1 MKEYELAETIHD
13 TVDCMCLQVVDH
25 YDAEDYD
32 SANAIL
38 NEWTLSDNGNL
49 LTKHLQHSMHTV
61 SDKLIYMA
69 IEYDELAYG
78 EFEFTGDQLPIDNN

>member
-13 TVDCMCLQVVDH
+13 TVDGMCLRVVDH
-25 YDAEDYD
+25 YDTEDYD
-32 SANAIL
+32 SADAIL
-38 NEWTLSDNGNL
+38 SEWSLSNHDNL
-49 LTKHLQHSMHTV
+49 LTKHLQNSMHTV

-69 IEYDELAYG
+69 IEHDELAYG

>member
-13 TVDCMCLQVVDH
+13 TVDCMCLRVVDL
-25 YDAEDYD
+25 YDEEDMD
-32 SANAIL
+32 NASAIL
-38 NEWTLSDNGNL
+38 GEWTLSDNGNL
-49 LTKHLQHSMHTV
+49 LTKHLQQAMHTV

-69 IEYDELAYG
+69 IEDSELAYG